1 MSNLGVQRVIELP
14 QPPARP
20 EQAHKGT
27 FGRVLIVAGSRGM
40 SGAACLC
47 GLGALRGGAGLV
59 FVATPMGIAPTVAA
73 MEPSYLTLPLAE
85 DDHGR
90 LSIEAQLTLADA
102 LKSASALAVGPGW
115 GRSDDLQRLA
125 HWLYTTAEAPMVID
139 ADALNELAR
148 LPGVLS
154 AHPRGDG
161 EPVARILTP
170 HPGEFARL
178 LGVDSTSYVQQ
189 RREELAARFAQEHEV
204 ILVLKGRRTI
214 ITDGARLAVNTTGN
228 SGMATG
234 GTGDVL
240 TGLVAA
246 LLAQGMAGFDAAQLG
261 AHLHGLAGD
270 LAAADLSKAGLIASD
285 LPRYLGRAWQQF
297 AEI

>member
-1 MSNLGVQRVIELP
+1 
-14 QPPARP
+14 
-20 EQAHKGT
+20 
-27 FGRVLIVAGSRGM
+27 
-40 SGAACLC
+40 
-47 GLGALRGGAGLV
+47 
-59 FVATPMGIAPTVAA
+59 
-73 MEPSYLTLPLAE
+73 
-85 DDHGR
+85 
-90 LSIEAQLTLADA
+90 
-102 LKSASALAVGPGW
+102 
-115 GRSDDLQRLA
+115 
-125 HWLYTTAEAPMVID
+125 MVID